1 MVTVNTLSSIQ
12 GDAGENKTFT
22 SVSTNIIIKVGDNP
36 VGAVR
41 SLSVN
46 EARRIT
52 MIDEVGTDGHI
63 DSVPSQSTNISGS
76 CQRTR
81 FDNLRIL
88 TAFSRGFVHIASQRI
103 PFDIDIIDTFAG
115 PDASTHITTTIK
127 NVWVNKVAVTYRS
140 DDFVIVEDMDWDAEA
155 IYSFLG
161 SPTNNAVP
169 GAAGGRNL
177 VVRDT
182 NVFERETDRGLR
194 RGALNGFGLLQ
205 EFSTVG

>member
-1 MVTVNTLSSIQ
+1 MVTVNTQSSIQ

-22 SVSTNIIIKVGDNP
+22 AVSTNIIIKVGDNP
-36 VGAVR
+36 VGAVQ
-41 SLSVN
+41 SLNVTETRN
-46 EARRIT
+46 IA
-52 MIDEVGTDGHI
+52 MIDEIGTDGHI
-63 DSVPSQSTNISGS
+63 DSVPQKSTDIKGTCS
-76 CQRTR
+76 RTR

-88 TAFSRGFVHIASQRI
+88 AAFGRSFVHLASQRI

-127 NVWVNKVAVTYRS
+127 NVWANNLQIKYGA
-140 DDFVIVEDMDWDAEA
+140 DNFLIVEDFSFDAEA

-177 VVRDT
+177 VVRDN

-205 EFSTVG
+205 EFSVVG